1 VAGKET
7 TLSIVLR
14 TVDRATAGIN
24 AVNKRI
30 DAATKPIRDFR
41 KAIGELREKSG
52 LDEISAGF
60 SGVGSAITGILGKVA
75 MIGGAVGVAVA
86 GVLSLVAGFDD
97 LGDKAEAAG
106 VSVDF
111 LSGVRYAAERSGLS
125 VEKLDAGMQSLSLNM
140 GQLRAGTGKFKTFV
154 DTLPPAMGR
163 QLRATKTNEE
173 AFDLL
178 ANAMVKIQDPAKRAL
193 FAQKAFGD
201 AAAAPL
207 LAKGAAGIK
216 ELRDRY
222 AALAGPQGAAA
233 GKAGAVDDAM
243 KDLKAST
250 DGVKAALVEGL
261 GPALEK
267 IILKLGTWL
276 TENREKIGAWAKELG
291 EKLPA
296 AFDSLVDGVKG
307 AIGFLTPFFNSTTKI
322 KIAIGALI
330 AVMVGPLISAIVS
343 LGIALAANPIGLI
356 LTAIAALA
364 VAWFI
369 VITRWDEV
377 KAYFGKF
384 WKWLGDKI
392 GPFRDIIAGVMAPF
406 IYIPAQI
413 IANWGPIKK
422 FFIDVWDGISGAF
435 QRAWKIIEGIGNKI
449 TGVVSTIRDGI
460 GGALDVI
467 GLGDDGPAMVDYV
480 PGSGGVLDIMKRA
493 TNALP
498 TSRSTEARVTVDFTN
513 APRGTRVNTD
523 PQSTAS
529 VDTSVGHQMTPGF

>member
-24 AVNKRI
+24 AINKRI

-41 KAIGELREKSG
+41 KALGELREKSG
-52 LDEISAGF
+52 IDEIGAGF
-60 SGVGSAITGILGKVA
+60 RGVGNALTGILGKVA
-75 MIGGAVGVAVA
+75 IIGGAVGIAVA
-86 GVLSLVAGFDD
+86 GVFSLVGEFDD
-97 LGDKAEAAG
+97 LGDKAEAIG
-106 VSVDF
+106 VGVDF
-111 LSGVRYAAERSGLS
+111 LAQMRHAAELSGAS
-125 VEKLDAGMQSLSLNM
+125 VEQLDGGLQGFVKSL
-140 GQLRAGTGKFKTFV
+140 GQARAGTGRMAAFLGKV
-154 DTLPPAMGR
+154 SPVLLQ
-163 QLRATKTNEE
+163 QLKATKSNAE
-173 AFDLL
+173 AVDLL
-178 ANAMVKIQDPAKRAL
+178 ADAMVKLEDPAKRAAL
-193 FAQKAFGD
+193 AQATVGD
-201 AAAAPL
+201 AALAPL
-207 LAKGAAGIK
+207 LAKGGKGVKA
-216 ELRDRY
+216 LRDEY
-222 AALAGPQGAAA
+222 ARANPDVVKAAEAAA
-233 GKAGAVDDAM
+233 QVADAQAR
-243 KDLKAST
+243 LKAAT
-250 DGVKAALVEGL
+250 DGVKSALVTGL
-261 GPALEK
+261 APALK
-267 IILKLGTWL
+267 TIVDRLSKFF
-276 TENREKIGAWAKELG
+276 TENRERIAEWAKDLG

-296 AFDSLVDGVKG
+296 AFDTLVDGIKG
-307 AIGFLTPFFNSTTKI
+307 AISFLTPFFNSTTKI
-322 KIAIGALI
+322 KIAIGGLV

-343 LGIALAANPIGLI
+343 LGIALAANPLGLI

-392 GPFRDIIAGVMAPF
+392 GPLRDIIAIGLAPF

-422 FFIDVWDGISGAF
+422 FFIGLWDGITGAF
-435 QRAWKIIEGIGNKI
+435 QRAWEIISAIGDKI

-460 GGALDVI
+460 GGALDAI